1 MFDRSA
7 HLPWFIGIWC
17 VPAFLWLILLELIVV
32 AQASASG
39 PSNSLGPPLF
49 VLLIQT
55 MHMIICTCMKVNIF
69 LLVCCTK
76 STYQINH
83 RIRFRKKKKKKKNNK
98 LCYLTMAIIWYI
110 SILEL
115 LVNMSTIVHN
125 IFSRWRPWQPS
136 WISNRNN
143 FSYFWSTIKLPRY

>member
-1 MFDRSA
+1 MGSIQLYNVWQVSTFTLVYR
-7 HLPWFIGIWC
+7 HMMY

-32 AQASASG
+32 AQASARG

-83 RIRFRKKKKKKKNNK
+83 RIRFRKKKKQKKNNNNNK

-115 LVNMSTIVHN
+115 LVNMSTVVHK
-125 IFSRWRPWQPS
+125 S
-136 WISNRNN
+136 WAI
-143 FSYFWSTIKLPRY
+143 YYHTCI